1 MFQEFLEP
9 SKNQPPTVM
18 GELWQNTSKLVVNII
33 HNPLEYLLFPIGEI
47 LLISLLTYFAVRLVN
62 KLVDRAFSIGKTETN
77 KAQTLRKLI
86 KSVAHYV
93 IYFIAILTIL
103 AKLGINLGPVLA
115 GAGILGLAI
124 GFGAQSL
131 VKDVIT
137 GFFLIFERQ
146 LEVGDLVQ
154 INNQI
159 TGTVEEVGLRITKI
173 REYNQR
179 LHYLSNGQ
187 ITQVTNYNREKM
199 RAIVKITIPY
209 ESDLDVANSA
219 LEDVCD
225 AVHEK
230 YKEELYERPEV
241 VGITNIDSL
250 GVHFTIHA
258 LCKPG
263 EFYSIEREM
272 RKQAVLTLHRQGIS
286 IAYPRSVISNAEEMK
301 KLQTTFSQ

>member
-1 MFQEFLEP
+1 MFQQFLEE
-9 SKNQPPTVM
+9 SSSQPPSVF
-18 GELWQNTSKLVVNII
+18 GDLWTNSSNLFQKII
-33 HNPLEYLLFPIGEI
+33 ENPLQYLVFPIGEI
-47 LLISLLTYFAVRLVN
+47 LLIALLTYFAVRLVN
-62 KLVDRAFSIGKTETN
+62 NLVDRAFSFGKQENN
-77 KAQTLRKLI
+77 KAQTLQKLI

-93 IYFIAILTIL
+93 IYFISMLTIL

-146 LEVGDLVQ
+146 LEVGDTVEINSQ
-154 INNQI
+154 IN
-159 TGTVEEVGLRITKI
+159 GTVEEVGLRVTKI

-179 LHYLSNGQ
+179 LHYLPNGT

-199 RAIVKITIPY
+199 RAIVKITVPY
-209 ESDLDVANSA
+209 ESDLDIANQA
-219 LEDVCD
+219 LEDACD
-225 AVHEK
+225 KVYEK
-230 YKEELYERPEV
+230 YEKELYERPSV

-258 LCKPG
+258 LSKPT
-263 EFYSIEREM
+263 EFWSIEREM
-272 RKQAVLTLHRQGIS
+272 RKQAVLILHRQGIS
-286 IAYPRSVISNAEEMK
+286 IAYPRSVISSPDEMK
-301 KLQTTFSQ
+301 HLQTTHP